1 MARSADSVLA
11 MLRTPVQR
19 GFSQTIETGPVAQSV
34 RSRLLRRFLRSRLAL
49 ACLVLLIFLHFAAFA
64 GPSVYAVSAY
74 EVRPLDAF
82 AVPSP
87 AHLLGTDES
96 GRDVL
101 ARLLVGAQIS
111 LFVGWTAT
119 LIAGVLGT
127 GIGLLSG
134 YFGGRVDV
142 VTMRFTDAILSL
154 PTFFLLLIALAF
166 FGGGIPILTIVIGMT
181 SWMGVARVVRSE
193 VLRWLSHDF
202 VVAARAIGAN
212 DQRIILRHILPQ
224 AVPSLIVAGSLGV
237 GAAILTEAAM
247 SFLGLGVTAPI
258 PSWGNMLMNS
268 QRYIYA
274 APFLSVYPGFLIFLT
289 VLGYNFL
296 GDGLRD
302 ALDPYSVRTG

>member
-1 MARSADSVLA
+1 

>member
-1 MARSADSVLA
+1 MS
-11 MLRTPVQR
+11 
-19 GFSQTIETGPVAQSV
+19 QSV
-34 RSRLLRRFLRSRLAL
+34 RSRLLRRFLRNRLAL
-49 ACLVLLIFLHFAAFA
+49 ACLILLISLHFAAFV

-82 AVPSP
+82 AVPSLVHP
-87 AHLLGTDES
+87 LGTDES
-96 GRDVL
+96 GRDIL

-127 GIGLLSG
+127 GVGLLSG
-134 YFGGRVDV
+134 YFGGRIDV

-202 VVAARAIGAN
+202 VAAARAIGAR

-247 SFLGLGVTAPI
+247 SFLGLGVTPPI